1 MKKICILLLILY
13 SISIA
18 KFFPAY
24 YNGYQK
30 ITKSIALQQ
39 LENPLFNNPVDAAIM
54 SPGNV
59 RVTFIVDE
67 GWHRVVYT
75 KENQDD
81 WIKVW
86 VKGGRSSHYI
96 RYFQHLVTL
105 DIFDISILP
114 LSNFV
119 RLETIAILST

>member
-1 MKKICILLLILY
+1 LILY

-24 YNGYQK
+24 YSGYQK

-54 SPGNV
+54 LPGNV

-75 KENQDD
+75 KENQDYLSQLPRHRN
-81 WIKVW
+81 IF
-86 VKGGRSSHYI
+86 HY
-96 RYFQHLVTL
+96 Y
-105 DIFDISILP
+105 P
-114 LSNFV
+114 LSNSDH
-119 RLETIAILST
+119 TCHD